1 MWYKQT
7 NSLLNFHCLNPIILI
22 FACDSHCIWIL
33 KLDLFTVWFIIYIW
47 EDMEN
52 VDILKTILQVYKD
65 EKNNSTFIDL
75 MYI

>member
-1 MWYKQT
+1 
-7 NSLLNFHCLNPIILI
+7 
-22 FACDSHCIWIL
+22 
-33 KLDLFTVWFIIYIW
+33 
-47 EDMEN
+47 MEN